1 MNWPQK
7 RIGDYLRESSIETSA
22 PSAERRIRVRLNA
35 EGIEKRPL
43 IAETEGATR
52 YFQRSAGQFIYGKQN
67 LHKGA
72 FGVVPPELDGFESS
86 SDLPAFDV
94 TDGLRP
100 EWLEYF
106 LKQGNFYKSLV
117 GIAKGAATKRI
128 QPEALFAVELPV
140 PPPKV
145 QDEIIKR
152 MDRCALEHTR
162 LEYEI
167 TNQQSLLAKLKQAI
181 LQEAIQGKLTA
192 DWRAA
197 HPDVEPASQLLNRI
211 QAEKARLIAAKKLRP
226 EKPLPKITPAEI
238 PFEIPKG
245 WEWCRLGQAIRLMNG
260 NSFESGDFKKGTGV
274 KCIKITNAGV
284 GEFVETD
291 DTLPLGFDKAYAKY
305 QVFSGDLILA
315 LTRPYIATGLK
326 ISRCPESYDGAL
338 LNQRVAAI
346 RPIDGFLDSDFAFLF
361 LGSDFVLRGYQAEFE
376 SKGQQPN
383 LKSEHVTHLR
393 LPLPPLA
400 EQAEIVERVDALMT
414 TCRLLEAEIEQA
426 RTHAA
431 HLLQAVL
438 KEAFAPAS
446 DGK

>member
-7 RIGDYLRESSIETSA
+7 RIGDYLSESSIETSA

-52 YFQRSAGQFIYGKQN
+52 YFQRRAGQFIYGKQN

-106 LKQGNFYKSLV
+106 LKQGNYYKSLV
-117 GIAKGAATKRI
+117 AIAKGAATKRI

-140 PPPKV
+140 PPTKV

-162 LEYEI
+162 LEHEI
-167 TNQQSLLAKLKQAI
+167 THQQSLLAKLKQAI

-192 DWRAA
+192 DWRGA
-197 HPDVEPASQLLNRI
+197 HPDVEPASQLLHRI
-211 QAEKARLIAAKKLRP
+211 QAEKAHLIAAKKLRP
-226 EKPLPKITPAEI
+226 EKPLPKITRAEI

-245 WEWCRLGQAIRLMNG
+245 WEWCRFGSYAR
-260 NSFESGDFKKGTGV
+260 FERGRFSARPR
-274 KCIKITNAGV
+274 N
-284 GEFVETD
+284 
-291 DTLPLGFDKAYAKY
+291 DKR
-305 QVFSGDLILA
+305 FFGG
-315 LTRPYIATGLK
+315 PYPFIQIG
-326 ISRCPESYDGAL
+326 S
-338 LNQRVAAI
+338 
-346 RPIDGFLDSDFAFLF
+346 LDSHGSVVTEATQTLNDAGLAVSKMFEAGTIAVAIVGGTIGNLGVLGRDMCFTDSVVGVRPSKLTCQDFILLLMRRKQPEIQSVA
-361 LGSDFVLRGYQAEFE
+361 YQRA
-376 SKGQQPN
+376 GQPN
-383 LKSEHVTHLR
+383 ISLPNLTDILI
-393 LPLPPLA
+393 PLPPLA
-400 EQAEIVERVDALMT
+400 EQAAIVERVEALMT
-414 TCRLLEAEIEQA
+414 TCRSLESEIAAA

-438 KEAFAPAS
+438 KEAFAPAA
-446 DGK
+446 GVAA

>member
-7 RIGDYLRESSIETSA
+7 RIGDYLIESSIETSA

-52 YFQRSAGQFIYGKQN
+52 YFQRKAGQFIYGKQN

-72 FGVVPPELDGFESS
+72 FGVVPQELDGFESS

-94 TDGLRP
+94 ADGLRP

-117 GIAKGAATKRI
+117 AIAKGAATKRI
-128 QPEALFAVELPV
+128 QPGALFAVELPV
-140 PPPKV
+140 PPTEV

-162 LEYEI
+162 LEHEI
-167 TNQQSLLAKLKQAI
+167 THQQSLLAKLKQAI

-197 HPDVEPASQLLNRI
+197 HPDVEPASQLLHRI
-211 QAEKARLIAAKKLRP
+211 QSEKARLIAAKKLRP

-400 EQAEIVERVDALMT
+400 EQAAIVERVEALMT
-414 TCRLLEAEIEQA
+414 TSRALEAEIEHA
-426 RTHAA
+426 STHAA

-438 KEAFAPAS
+438 KEAFTPS
-446 DGK
+446 TNDK

>member
-7 RIGDYLRESSIETSA
+7 RIGNFLIESSIETSA

-52 YFQRSAGQFIYGKQN
+52 YFQRKAGQFIYGKQN

-117 GIAKGAATKRI
+117 AIAKGAATKRI

-140 PPPKV
+140 PSTMV

-162 LEYEI
+162 LEHEI
-167 TNQQSLLAKLKQAI
+167 THQQSLLAKLKQAI

-197 HPDVEPASQLLNRI
+197 HPDVEPASQLLHRV
-211 QAEKARLIAAKKLRP
+211 QAEKARLIAAKKIRP
-226 EKPLPKITPAEI
+226 EKPLSKITPAEI

-245 WEWCRLGQAIRLMNG
+245 WEWCR
-260 NSFESGDFKKGTGV
+260 
-274 KCIKITNAGV
+274 
-284 GEFVETD
+284 
-291 DTLPLGFDKAYAKY
+291 Y
-305 QVFSGDLILA
+305 GDLCEYVTSGSRGWQQFYADIGALFIRAQNIKTDKLCLDDEAFVDLPNKAEGLRARVLKHDVLITITGGNLGKTALVEDDFEEAYVSQHIA
-315 LTRPYIATGLK
+315 LTRLVNTDLAKWIHIVLTTDRG
-326 ISRCPESYDGAL
+326 
-338 LNQRVAAI
+338 
-346 RPIDGFLDSDFAFLF
+346 
-361 LGSDFVLRGYQAEFE
+361 LRGVLLGY
-376 SKGQQPN
+376 SRGDKPGLNLPN
-383 LKSEHVTHLR
+383 VR
-393 LPLPPLA
+393 QVPIPLPPLA
-400 EQAEIVERVDALMT
+400 EQAAIVERVEALMA
-414 TCRLLEAEIEQA
+414 TCRALEAEVEHS
-426 RTHAA
+426 RNHAS

-438 KEAFAPAS
+438 KEAFS
-446 DGK
+446 KET